1 MKKTIILLM
10 MFVGLNITVLGQE
23 KVEQLKIAY
32 FTKELNLTTS
42 EAEKF
47 WPIYNEMEGK
57 IKEIR
62 KNRRKIAKNLHQN
75 GDSLAIDV
83 VKKNTIAIFD
93 SEIAEVNV
101 KKEYYNKIGDAIGFK
116 KASKVYKVE
125 MEFRKKLL
133 QKLKKNVETAAV
145 PVEIVHHD
153 LVVREDKEDRTPH
166 QWIKEKPE
174 RSGFSF

>member
-1 MKKTIILLM
+1 MKKTMMMLV
-10 MFVGLNITVLGQE
+10 MFVGMNITAYGQE

-62 KNRRKIAKNLHQN
+62 KSRRKIAKNLHQN
-75 GDSLAIDV
+75 GDSLAVDV

-101 KKEYYNKIGDAIGFK
+101 KKEYYNKIGDAIGYK
-116 KASKVYKVE
+116 KASKVYKLE

-133 QKLKKNVETAAV
+133 QRLKEERGNGGGPGGNRPPRPGGQGRQGGPNA
-145 PVEIVHHD
+145 
-153 LVVREDKEDRTPH
+153 
-166 QWIKEKPE
+166 PE
-174 RSGFSF
+174 MN

>member
-1 MKKTIILLM
+1 MEIKTEKMKKTMILLM
-10 MFVGLNITVLGQE
+10 MFVGLNISALAQE

-47 WPIYNEMEGK
+47 WPIYKEMEGK

-75 GDSLAIDV
+75 GDSLAVDV

-93 SEIAEVNV
+93 SEIAEINV
-101 KKEYYNKIGDAIGFK
+101 KKEYYNKIGDAISFK

-133 QKLKKNVETAAV
+133 QKLKEERGNGGG
-145 PVEIVHHD
+145 PGGN
-153 LVVREDKEDRTPH
+153 RPPRPGGPGRTGGPNATMD
-166 QWIKEKPE
+166 
-174 RSGFSF
+174 

>member
-1 MKKTIILLM
+1 MKKRMMMLL
-10 MFVGLNITVLGQE
+10 MFVGMNIAAIGQE

-47 WPIYNEMEGK
+47 WPIYNEMENK

-62 KNRRKIAKNLHQN
+62 KNRRKIAKNLQQN
-75 GDSLAIDV
+75 GDSLSADV

-93 SEIAEVNV
+93 SEISEINV
-101 KKEYYNKIGDAIGFK
+101 KKEYYNKIGDAIGYK

-125 MEFRKKLL
+125 MEFKKKLL
-133 QKLKKNVETAAV
+133 HKLKEERGNGGG
-145 PVEIVHHD
+145 PGGN
-153 LVVREDKEDRTPH
+153 RPPRPGGPGGPGR
-166 QWIKEKPE
+166 QGGPNPPE
-174 RSGFSF
+174 E